1 MMKKMHLSFQ
11 IGIIFV
17 IAFIL
22 AGFLLALNV
31 VSQLDEIYEKNVYD
45 QLESAAKELAAS
57 DNSAS
62 SNIPSKFVYILYSV
76 KSNIYSVSENS
87 AQLINDEQ
95 AALLVNKAV
104 IQPNSISRYKN
115 LINGK
120 QVYYVILNY
129 ERSFFGVNSNNIFI
143 VLTDEEMKKNMVTE
157 TAVQILVVC
166 FATFLLG
173 YLLIYL
179 WIGKLVR
186 DTRKIA
192 KSLKDTGKNHY
203 KNKVTT
209 TRNDEIGELVASI
222 ESMRE
227 KIIEGEKHKQE
238 IIQGVSH
245 DLKTP
250 IAIIQSYAEALQ
262 DNIYTAE
269 EVSRV
274 TLNQCDRLNKKVK
287 KLLTLTR
294 IEYLDMSDVSFG
306 STDMAVLI
314 ENNAK
319 IYSSKASI
327 SIETNIQPAL
337 FTGDEDSWQI
347 VLENLLDNAIRYAQT
362 KIILSLDE
370 KEFSVYNDG
379 SKIPEDRIE
388 SIFNAYEKGSD
399 GNYGLGLSIVK
410 RTLNL
415 FGYSI
420 KAENTDNG
428 VKFTIS

>member
-1 MMKKMHLSFQ
+1 MRKMHLSLQ

-22 AGFLLALNV
+22 AGFLLALNII
-31 VSQLDEIYEKNVYD
+31 SQLDEIYEKSVYD

-57 DNSAS
+57 DNSTV
-62 SNIPSKFVYILYSV
+62 SNIPTKFVYILYSA

-87 AQLINDEQ
+87 EQFINDEQ

-115 LINGK
+115 LINEK
-120 QVYYVILNY
+120 QIYYVILNY
-129 ERSFFGVNSNNIFI
+129 ERSFFGVNSNNIFL
-143 VLTDEEMKKNMVTE
+143 VLTDEEMKKDMVTE

-192 KSLKDTGKNHY
+192 RSLKDTGKNHY

-209 TRNDEIGELVASI
+209 TRNDEIGELVVSI

-227 KIIEGEKHKQE
+227 KIVEGEKHKQE

-262 DNIYTAE
+262 DNIYSAE

-306 STDMAVLI
+306 NTDMAELI
-314 ENNAK
+314 KSNAK
-319 IYSSKASI
+319 IYSGKASI
-327 SIETNIQPAL
+327 TIETNIQSAI

-347 VLENLLDNAIRYAQT
+347 VLENLLDNAIRYAKT
-362 KIILSLDE
+362 KIVISLND
-370 KEFSVYNDG
+370 KELSVYNDG
-379 SKIPEDRIE
+379 SKITEDKIE
-388 SIFNAYEKGSD
+388 SIFNAFEKGSD

-415 FGYSI
+415 FGYSV